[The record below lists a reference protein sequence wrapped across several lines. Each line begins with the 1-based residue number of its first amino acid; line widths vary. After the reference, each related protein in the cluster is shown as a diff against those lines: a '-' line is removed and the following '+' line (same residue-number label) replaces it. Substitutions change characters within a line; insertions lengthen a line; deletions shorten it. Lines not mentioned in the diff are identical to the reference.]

1 MKTHETRLIRFIPH
15 FLLALVALCCL
26 IPLVLIVVVSFTDE
40 MEVLRK
46 GYSFLPQTW
55 SVTAYQ
61 QIFKSPDQIIH
72 SYGVTI
78 LVTLMGTIL
87 GMALTSTIAYVASR
101 RDYVLSGQTAFYV
114 FFTMLFSGGLV
125 PWYILIT
132 QGLHLKDSL
141 FVLFIPYL
149 VVPWFVLLMKS
160 FFQSMP
166 FSLIESAKM
175 DGASEYTIFLRIIL
189 PLAKPMLATI
199 ALFFVLMYWN
209 DYWLSLLFIERSDNI
224 SLQFL
229 LYRIM
234 SNIDFLNSALAR
246 QAGGMLNGATVPTI
260 TARMA
265 LAVVAAGPMLV
276 IFPFFQR
283 YFVRGLTVGAVK
295 G

>member
-1 MKTHETRLIRFIPH
+1 
-15 FLLALVALCCL
+15 L
-26 IPLVLIVVVSFTDE
+26 IPAAVFCLVPLLLIVIVSFSDE
-40 MEVLRK
+40 KTVLLK
-46 GYSFLPQTW
+46 GYSFTPEKW
-55 SVTAYQ
+55 SVSAYEQ
-61 QIFKSPDQIIH
+61 VFKSPGQIV
-72 SYGVTI
+72 SAYGTTLTVTV
-78 LVTLMGTIL
+78 LGTLL
-87 GMALTSTIAYVASR
+87 GMALTSTLAYVASR
-101 RDYVLSGQTAFYV
+101 RDYVLSRATSFYV

-125 PWYILIT
+125 PWYMLVT
-132 QGLHLKDSL
+132 QTLHLKDTIFAL
-141 FVLFIPYL
+141 FVPYL
-149 VVPWFVLLMKS
+149 VVPWFVLLMRT
-160 FFQSMP
+160 FFAAMP

-175 DGASEYTIFLRIIL
+175 EGAGELRIFVRIIL

-199 ALFFVLMYWN
+199 SLFFVLMFWN
-209 DYWLSLLFIERSDNI
+209 DYWLSLMFIESSDNI
-224 SLQFL
+224 TLQFL

-246 QAGGMLNGATVPTI
+246 QAGGMLQGLTTPTI

>member
-1 MKTHETRLIRFIPH
+1 MNARQRTRRWLPHLILI
-15 FLLALVALCCL
+15 LLSLCSL
-26 IPLVLIVVVSFTDE
+26 LPLALIVVVSFSDE
-40 MEVLRK
+40 QSVLSK
-46 GYSFLPQTW
+46 GYSFIPTIW
-55 SVTAYQ
+55 STTAYKDIFKHPGQILRSYQVTIFVTAA
-61 QIFKSPDQIIH
+61 
-72 SYGVTI
+72 
-78 LVTLMGTIL
+78 GTFL
-87 GMALTSTIAYVASR
+87 GMVLTSTIAYAASR
-101 RDYVLSGQTAFYV
+101 RDYLLSRATSFYV

-125 PWYILIT
+125 PWYILVSRT
-132 QGLHLKDSL
+132 LHLKDTI
-141 FVLFIPYL
+141 FVLFVPYL

-166 FSLIESAKM
+166 FSLVESAKM
-175 DGASEYTIFLRIIL
+175 DGASEYRIFGRIIL

-199 ALFFVLMYWN
+199 SLFFVLMYWN
-209 DYWLSLLFIERSDNI
+209 DYWLSLLFIERSDNV

-246 QAGGMLNGATVPTI
+246 QAGGALSGITIPTI

-283 YFVRGLTVGAVK
+283 WFVKGLTVGAIK